1 MHVSILFYERLCD
14 SENPPKDIELRNF
27 SFVLFWYQVPTQ
39 VKTKPRKDQKK
50 SKEDN

>member
-27 SFVLFWYQVPTQ
+27 SFVLTLVSGAHP
-39 VKTKPRKDQKK
+39 
-50 SKEDN
+50 SEN